1 MNALLMAAFVD
12 ELEKDAAV
20 PGLLQKLWSSGA
32 GRTLAGGAIGA
43 GAGALSNPEDRMGG
57 ALRGGLIGGAAGYAS
72 PLLTRTGR
80 QKAWEGTK
88 YLGAKTKHE
97 LTGMGHAPIK
107 PGMKAKDVRD
117 LRKVERL
124 GLTSVPGVVKG
135 MITQPLQTMKGAWQ
149 HAGGLGKAM
158 ALADVAMGVP
168 HVLDP
173 NTQAGTGEKVL
184 GTLGRSSGYLLG
196 GRMGILGSSVLGGGL
211 GYMGSRAG
219 RLFGGGKPAAEAPST
234 LGTLSPRAEMLSEHT
249 GRLLGPGQE

>member
-43 GAGALSNPEDRMGG
+43 GAGALSNPEDRAGG
-57 ALRGGLIGGAAGYAS
+57 ALRGGLIGGAAGFAS
-72 PLLTRTGR
+72 PLLTSAGR
-80 QKAWEGTK
+80 KKAWEGTK

-97 LTGMGHAPIK
+97 LTGMGRAPIK
-107 PGMKAKDVRD
+107 PGMKAKDVQE
-117 LRKVERL
+117 LRRMERL
-124 GLTSVPGVVKG
+124 GLTSVPGALRG
-135 MITQPLQTMKGAWQ
+135 MVTRPLQTMKGAWQ

-158 ALADVAMGVP
+158 ALADIGMGIP

-196 GRMGILGSSVLGGGL
+196 GRMGLLGSSALGGGL
-211 GYMGSRAG
+211 GYLGSRAG
-219 RLFGGGKPAAEAPST
+219 RLFGGGKPPTGA
-234 LGTLSPRAEMLSEHT
+234 LAEM
-249 GRLLGPGQE
+249 GPGQE